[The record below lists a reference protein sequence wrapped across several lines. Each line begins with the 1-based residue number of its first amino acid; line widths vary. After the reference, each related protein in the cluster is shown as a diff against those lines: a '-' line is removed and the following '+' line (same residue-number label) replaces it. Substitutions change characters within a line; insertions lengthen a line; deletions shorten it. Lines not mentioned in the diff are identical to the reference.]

1 METQNLNIVSEVQ
14 LHYQSKIKPSE
25 RPKITTATDVYN
37 IMQNIPEL
45 MQNLE
50 FKELFYAIYLNQGN
64 KVLSVLKI
72 SEGGTSNTVVD
83 VKNILQGAIL
93 QNATGVILC
102 HNHPS
107 GSPNPSTA
115 DINLTKKIGK
125 ACDLFDIRLL
135 EHLIITSEDYY
146 SFTSERI
153 I

>member
-25 RPKITTATDVYN
+25 RTKITTATDIYN

-45 MQNLE
+45 MQNIE
-50 FKELFYAIYLNQGN
+50 YKELFYAIYLNNAN

-72 SEGGTSNTVVD
+72 SEGGTSSTVVD

-93 QNATGVILC
+93 QNASAVILC

-107 GSPNPSTA
+107 GNLKPSKQ
-115 DINLTKKIGK
+115 DIFLTQNVKE
-125 ACDLFDIRLL
+125 ACKLFDLKLL
-135 EHLIITSEDYY
+135 DHIVITSENYY
-146 SFTSERI
+146 SFTNESI

>member
-1 METQNLNIVSEVQ
+1 METQNLSIVSEVQ
-14 LHYQSKIKPSE
+14 LHYQSKVKPSK
-25 RPKITTATDVYN
+25 RLKITTATDAYN

-45 MQNLE
+45 MQNIE

-72 SEGGTSNTVVD
+72 SEGGTSSTIVD

-93 QNATGVILC
+93 QNASAVILC

-107 GSPNPSTA
+107 GDLKPSKQ
-115 DINLTKKIGK
+115 DIFLTQNVKE
-125 ACDLFDIRLL
+125 ACKLFEVRLL
-135 EHLIITSEDYY
+135 DHIVITSENYY
-146 SFTSERI
+146 SFTNECI